1 MKIGVLAFV
10 ASYTADPAAVAKKCE
25 ALGFESF
32 YLPEHPILPVKHK
45 TRYPLSPDGEIPE
58 LYAQIAQRTGVQIV
72 SRLASTP
79 SISAS
84 GCGCIGVPAT
94 PRRSP
99 S

>member
-1 MKIGVLAFV
+1 MKIGALAFV
-10 ASYTADPAAVAKKCE
+10 AAHTADPAAIAKKCE

-58 LYAQIAQRTGVQIV
+58 PYAHMIDPFIGLT
-72 SRLASTP
+72 LAAAGP

-84 GCGCIGVPAT
+84 ARGFAWC
-94 PRRSP
+94 RSA
-99 S
+99 SR